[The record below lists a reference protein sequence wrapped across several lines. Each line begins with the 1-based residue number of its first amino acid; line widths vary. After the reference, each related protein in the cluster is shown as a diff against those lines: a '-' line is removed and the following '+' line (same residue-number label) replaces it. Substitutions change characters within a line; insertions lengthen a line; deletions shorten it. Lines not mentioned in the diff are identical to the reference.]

1 MYKEISH
8 RLEIKVLFSV
18 FDFILQIWG
27 GIVGE
32 ILSAARLSL
41 EGLGRKECQKLK
53 KKPTKMLLQ
62 FFLYPLDTLNSHLSF
77 SFILCASL
85 QYRAEKSFPDFIEIS
100 LDFWEFTT

>member
-41 EGLGRKECQKLK
+41 EGLGRKECQKFK
-53 KKPTKMLLQ
+53 KKT
-62 FFLYPLDTLNSHLSF
+62 H
-77 SFILCASL
+77 
-85 QYRAEKSFPDFIEIS
+85 
-100 LDFWEFTT
+100 